1 VVTNAANAIVWRWDS
16 DPFGAAAPDEDP
28 DGDANRFEFNLRF
41 PGQYYDRET
50 NLHYNYFRDY
60 DPQTGRYVQSD
71 PIGLRGGINTYSYV
85 GGNPLSYT
93 DPLGLNPT
101 AGAGAAVGGMVGG
114 PVGAVVGGVIGF
126 GAGLAI
132 GNWIFNQPEVD
143 PVPAQQP
150 FNPGRDCNGKCNPC
164 PPPIYWDAPGNK
176 HGSSSGTHAHGIVWN
191 QDPST
196 CMCYPR
202 RVSGPSFGNTR

>member
-1 VVTNAANAIVWRWDS
+1 YAGMHHHVSSGLWLTRYRAYDSQTARWLS
-16 DPFGAAAPDEDP
+16 
-28 DGDANRFEFNLRF
+28 R
-41 PGQYYDRET
+41 
-50 NLHYNYFRDY
+50 
-60 DPQTGRYVQSD
+60 D
-71 PIGLRGGINTYSYV
+71 PIEEEGGVNLYAYV
-85 GGNPLSYT
+85 GGNPVSYT

-114 PVGAVVGGVIGF
+114 PPGAVVGGILGF
-126 GAGLAI
+126 GAGLII

-143 PVPAQQP
+143 PVPPQQP

-176 HGSSSGTHAHGIVWN
+176 HGSSSGSHAHGVVWN